1 MAETTLLSVDEGI
14 MKKSIV
20 VVLCLLMMAMA
31 AHARENE
38 TEVVKQ
44 KITTERGDLRII
56 QLDEGRVGNEFAVR
70 LNGRVVVKT
79 GGKENSSGF
88 RFHDYPL
95 PNVILHINKGVAP
108 FDEVFVLQQRMWGN
122 ACDGGPIWFLGD
134 KSDGSYAIS
143 DAIDYCGGPPP
154 ILTVLPEKVTVTV
167 PGHAPHRGEGFT
179 PQEVWVYEDG
189 KVSQVKKA
197 QKKKK

>member
-1 MAETTLLSVDEGI
+1 

-20 VVLCLLMMAMA
+20 VVLYLLMMAMV
-31 AHARENE
+31 AHAQENE

-70 LNGRVVVKT
+70 LNGRVVAKT
-79 GGKENSSGF
+79 GGEESSSGF

-108 FDEVFVLQQRMWGN
+108 FDEVFVFQQRMWGN
-122 ACDGGPIWFLGD
+122 ACDGGPIDRLI
-134 KSDGSYAIS
+134 IS
-143 DAIDYCGGPPP
+143 H
-154 ILTVLPEKVTVTV
+154 
-167 PGHAPHRGEGFT
+167 PG
-179 PQEVWVYEDG
+179 
-189 KVSQVKKA
+189 
-197 QKKKK
+197 

>member
-1 MAETTLLSVDEGI
+1 

-20 VVLCLLMMAMA
+20 VVLCWLIMPSA
-31 AHARENE
+31 AHAQENE

-79 GGKENSSGF
+79 GGAENNNEF

-95 PNVILHINKGVAP
+95 PNVILHINKGVVP

-122 ACDGGPIWFLGD
+122 ACDGGPIWFLGG

-154 ILTVLPEKVTVTV
+154 ILTVLPEKVTVIV
-167 PGHAPHRGEGFT
+167 PGHAPNRDESFI
-179 PQEVWVYEDG
+179 PQEVWVYKDG

-197 QKKKK
+197 KKKK

>member
-1 MAETTLLSVDEGI
+1 

-20 VVLCLLMMAMA
+20 GVLCWLVLPMA
-31 AHARENE
+31 AHAQKKEI
-38 TEVVKQ
+38 EVVRQ

-79 GGKENSSGF
+79 GGEMSKSDF

-95 PNVILHINKGVAP
+95 PNVILHINKGVVP

-122 ACDGGPIWFLGD
+122 ACDGGPIWFLGG

-143 DAIDYCGGPPP
+143 DAIEYCGGPPP
-154 ILTVLPEKVTVTV
+154 ILTVLPEKVHITV
-167 PGHAPHRGEGFT
+167 PGHAPHRGVGFI
-179 PQEVWVYEDG
+179 PQEVWVYKDG
-189 KVSQVKKA
+189 KVSQVKQA
-197 QKKKK
+197 EKKKK

>member
-1 MAETTLLSVDEGI
+1 

-20 VVLCLLMMAMA
+20 GVLCWLVMALA
-31 AHARENE
+31 AYAQEYE
-38 TEVVKQ
+38 TEVVRQ

-79 GGKENSSGF
+79 GGKRNNSDF

-95 PNVILHINKGVAP
+95 PNVILHINKGVVP

-122 ACDGGPIWFLGD
+122 ACDGGPIWFLGNR
-134 KSDGSYAIS
+134 SDGSYAIS

-154 ILTVLPEKVTVTV
+154 ILSVLPEKVTVTI
-167 PGHAPHRGEGFT
+167 PGHTFRRGERFI
-179 PQEVWVYEDG
+179 PQEVWVYKEG
-189 KVSQVKKA
+189 KVSPVKQA
-197 QKKKK
+197 KKKKK